1 MAIAP
6 RSAPNS
12 SMTAEIRVGDCGTL
26 AVASFDFVS
35 TNLRKDVA
43 NIIYGKSV
51 KRAETRRYK
60 QKSFIPSKFAIEEK
74 RWTGRQS
81 LFPLSKIPWFFNYL
95 ARRRARVRYQSFCI
109 PRRASIM
116 FQVRY
121 IETSGFAQVLGRLGN
136 CVPVSVGP
144 PVNIIKAS

>member
-35 TNLRKDVA
+35 TNLRKDVT

-51 KRAETRRYK
+51 KRAETRRYE

-81 LFPLSKIPWFFNYL
+81 LFPLSKIPWFFLLSSSTTRPGAISEFLYSQTSINY
-95 ARRRARVRYQSFCI
+95 
-109 PRRASIM
+109 
-116 FQVRY
+116 
-121 IETSGFAQVLGRLGN
+121 
-136 CVPVSVGP
+136 VSS
-144 PVNIIKAS
+144 ALH